1 MSRNDAGSV
10 VLDLGP
16 ETGYARHSEGS
27 FATCEDGSLL
37 LVWSRFE
44 PGGGDDFHA
53 ASLVAA
59 RSADGGLTWSAPEL
73 VLDHQAE
80 GARNVMSVSL
90 LRLQDGRLAMTY
102 LRRHG
107 FDDMRPQLRISEDDG
122 HSWGEAQCCVP
133 ALGYYVANNDR
144 LIQLR
149 SGRLVL
155 PAAFHRS
162 RYTDN
167 GLRSDAWATSYAFF
181 SDDGGRSWRE
191 STPSVLPFGTSRPG
205 LQEPGV
211 VELSDGTLW
220 GWARTDQGAQWEFRS
235 SDGGETWSVP
245 QPSAF
250 SSPRSPM
257 SVKRL
262 ANQRLVAVWNP
273 VAISPGTQ
281 LPAGGWTD
289 GRTPL
294 VMAYGDGLGREW
306 SDQVVLEDD
315 PDSGYCYTAVHEV
328 PGALLLA
335 YCAGSAT
342 RDRHCLARLRVRRI
356 PTGDEA
362 DQPVR

>member
-1 MSRNDAGSV
+1 MSRDAAGSV

-16 ETGYARHSEGS
+16 ETGHARHSEGS
-27 FATCEDGSLL
+27 FATLADGSVLF
-37 LVWSRFE
+37 VWSRFE
-44 PGGGDDFHA
+44 PGGGDDFDA

-59 RSADGGLTWSAPEL
+59 RSTDGGLTWSEPEL
-73 VLDHQAE
+73 VLDHRTE

-90 LRLQDGRLAMTY
+90 LRLQDGRLALSY

-107 FDDMRPQLRISEDDG
+107 FHDMRPYLRTSADDG
-122 HSWGEAQCCVP
+122 ASWGEAQCCVP

-144 LIQLR
+144 LVQLR

-162 RYTDN
+162 RETAK
-167 GLRSDAWATSYAFF
+167 GLRSDTWATSYAFL
-181 SDDGGRSWRE
+181 SDDGGASWRE
-191 STPSVLPFGTSRPG
+191 SRPSVLPFGSSKFG

-211 VELSDGTLW
+211 VELADGTLW

-257 SVKRL
+257 SVKAL
-262 ANQRLVAVWNP
+262 PDGGLVAVWNP
-273 VAISPGTQ
+273 LATSPGRP
-281 LPAGGWTD
+281 LPTAGWTD

-294 VMAYGDGLGREW
+294 VMSYGDGLGREW
-306 SDQVVLEDD
+306 GEQVLLESD
-315 PDSGYCYTAVHEV
+315 PDSGYCYTAIHQV

-335 YCAGSAT
+335 YCAGSAI
-342 RDRHCLARLRVRRI
+342 RERHCLARLRVRRI
-356 PTGDEA
+356 PLDTTPGA
-362 DQPVR
+362 A